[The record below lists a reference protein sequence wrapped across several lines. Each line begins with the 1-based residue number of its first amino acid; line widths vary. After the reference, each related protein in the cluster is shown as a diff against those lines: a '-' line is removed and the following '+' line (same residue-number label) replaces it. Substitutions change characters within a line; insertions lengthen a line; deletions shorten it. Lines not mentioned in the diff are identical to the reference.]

1 MAISAS
7 NNSANNF
14 DDDFSTFLNVY
25 EMKACIKT
33 NVIQILYGFR
43 KHTTI
48 TLLCFHVTQLF
59 NVNYYHP
66 WPFQNMAEL
75 ISMILYS
82 KKN

>member
-33 NVIQILYGFR
+33 NVTQILYGFR

-59 NVNYYHP
+59 NVNLLSSVIIRGRFKI
-66 WPFQNMAEL
+66 WPN
-75 ISMILYS
+75 
-82 KKN
+82 